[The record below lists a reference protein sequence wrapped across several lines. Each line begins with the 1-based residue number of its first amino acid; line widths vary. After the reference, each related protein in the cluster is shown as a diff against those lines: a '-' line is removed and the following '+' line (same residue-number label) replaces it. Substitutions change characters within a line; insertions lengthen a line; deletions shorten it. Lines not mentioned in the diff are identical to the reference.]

1 MTQSHPIIR
10 IHGIKGARS
19 ACRVMGNHRF
29 DLLSPEYAGM
39 THGAQWFTELV
50 RITRSEFPDAQFAAI
65 LDCRGRVSSAL
76 AAIENGLDGVVVDA
90 RPREQLERLGDMA
103 RQMNCQVMT
112 EAPSANTVY
121 EMDDHRLPDHELDRR
136 LLAQLGNWS

>member
-10 IHGIKGARS
+10 IHGIKGAQS
-19 ACRVMGNHRF
+19 ACRVLGDRRF
-29 DLLSPEYAGM
+29 DLLSPEHAGM
-39 THGAQWFTELV
+39 THGAQWLTDLV
-50 RITRSEFPDAQFAAI
+50 RITRAEFSDAQFAAI

-76 AAIENGLDGVVVDA
+76 AAIENGLDGIIVDA
-90 RPREQLERLGDMA
+90 LPRDQRERLGDMA

-121 EMDDHRLPDHELDRR
+121 GMDDHRLPDHELDRR

>member
-19 ACRVMGNHRF
+19 ACRVMGNLRF

-39 THGAQWFTELV
+39 THGAHWFTDLV
-50 RITRSEFPDAQFAAI
+50 RITRAEFPDAQFAAI

-76 AAIENGLDGVVVDA
+76 AAIENGLDGVIVDA
-90 RPREQLERLGDMA
+90 LPRDQRERLGDMG
-103 RQMNCQVMT
+103 RQMSCRVMT
-112 EAPSANTVY
+112 ETPSANTVY

>member
-19 ACRVMGNHRF
+19 ACRFLGDRRF
-29 DLLSPEYAGM
+29 DLLSPEHAGM
-39 THGAQWFTELV
+39 THGAQWFTDLV
-50 RITRSEFPDAQFAAI
+50 RITRAEFSDAQFAAI

-76 AAIENGLDGVVVDA
+76 AAIENGLDGVLIDA
-90 RPREQLERLGDMA
+90 LLCDQHERLSDMV

-112 EAPSANTVY
+112 EALSANTVY

-136 LLAQLGNWS
+136 LLAQLANWS